1 MKNEYPIG
9 LLSAVPLEGSVILVR
24 LKKIHENI
32 PYGLAIYKGQI
43 QGKSVVFIIAG
54 IGKTNASRGTTILI
68 ERFSPRIIIN
78 FGVCGA
84 YPSSGLNRG
93 DIAIAEKEI
102 YGDEGVYLKDGF
114 HTAEAIGIPLVVKQK
129 RKYFNEFQ
137 LDKKLMDKVLKYADL
152 VTRHSLPVTH
162 IKSGAFLTLSAST
175 GTLKRARELEK
186 KFHAVCENM
195 EGAAVAHVC
204 ALYGIP
210 MVEIRG
216 ISNIVEDKDKK
227 RWDLKLASENCQKV
241 VMEFLKEI

>member
-9 LLSAVPLEGSVILVR
+9 LLSAVPLEGNVILWH
-24 LKKIHENI
+24 LKKIHKNV

-68 ERFSPRIIIN
+68 ERFSPCIIVN
-78 FGVCGA
+78 FGVGGA

-114 HTAEAIGIPLVVKQK
+114 HAAGAIGIPLVVKQRK
-129 RKYFNEFQ
+129 RYFNEFQ
-137 LDKKLMDKVLKYADL
+137 LDGKLFKRAVRIA
-152 VTRHSLPVTH
+152 RVTH
-162 IKSGAFLTLSAST
+162 QASCIAVKSGPFLTFSTST

-186 KFHAVCENM
+186 KFHAVCESM
-195 EGAAVAHVC
+195 EGAAVAHICV
-204 ALYGIP
+204 LYRIP

-227 RWDLKLASENCQKV
+227 RWDVKLASENCQKV
-241 VMEFLKEI
+241 VMEFLKHYNF